1 MFTKFG
7 YNTIGIILIIAL
19 ILVSIGIYSNSNYLR
34 FFIFVFAGLIVAFT
48 LNFFRDPDRI
58 INSNKNSF
66 LSPADGK
73 VMLVK
78 KVIPNRYINEECWQ
92 VSIFMSPL
100 DVHVNRIPVDGKV
113 EFINY
118 IEGKYLM
125 AFNDKADSENERNE
139 IGILSS
145 NGKILFTQV
154 AGFIARR
161 IISELKIGQ
170 SVKQG
175 DRFGMIK
182 FGSRCDIILP
192 LKWEIKVKTGQQ
204 VYAGTTVLFEIP
216 NEKN

>member
-161 IISELKIGQ
+161 IISELKTGQ